1 MIKQASNSISE
12 PPDVPATGGCAPP
25 LLNAMDYH
33 CWLMRIVTVM
43 ARAEVDRR
51 MEPLGLTQAQWM
63 PLLHLAAGRAQTAA
77 ELARNCMQSP
87 GAMTRMIDRL
97 VDKGMIER
105 ERSTTDRRVVRL
117 RLTPEG
123 QRCAAQL
130 PAIVKGVNQD
140 VLSPLSAEER
150 QQFQRYL
157 LRVYTALPQTVQC
170 NAELLPVRVDADGT
184 WQFGSPCAG
193 RDPNPEKEDS

>member
-1 MIKQASNSISE
+1 MIKQASNSKSE
-12 PPDVPATGGCAPP
+12 PHSAPAGGVCAPP

-63 PLLHLAAGRAQTAA
+63 PVLHLAAGRAQTAA

-97 VDKGMIER
+97 VDKGIIER

-130 PAIVKGVNQD
+130 PDIVKGVNHD
-140 VLSPLSAEER
+140 VLSPLDAEER

-157 LRVYTALPQTVQC
+157 LRVYTALPHTVHC
-170 NAELLPVRVDADGT
+170 NAELLPVHVNSAGAL
-184 WQFGSPCAG
+184 QFGSPCAG
-193 RDPNPEKEDS
+193 RNPNPEKEDS

>member
-1 MIKQASNSISE
+1 MIDQASISPSE
-12 PPDVPATGGCAPP
+12 PDDAPGTGACAPP
-25 LLNAMDYH
+25 PLNAMDYH

-63 PLLHLAAGRAQTAA
+63 PVLHLAAGRAQTAA

-97 VDKGMIER
+97 VDKGIIER

-123 QRCAAQL
+123 QRCAVQL
-130 PAIVKGVNQD
+130 PDIVKGVNQD

-150 QQFQRYL
+150 QQFQGYL
-157 LRVYTALPQTVQC
+157 LRVYTALPQTVHC
-170 NAELLPVRVDADGT
+170 NAELLPMKLNADGT
-184 WQFGSPCAG
+184 WQVGSPCAG
-193 RDPNPEKEDS
+193 RNPNPEKED